1 MKNSDVFEIILLS
14 KLQKGIS
21 KAFSSVGVDETNKSI
36 RYTRKS
42 NGKSVL
48 SIKLNDG
55 LDSDVNNYIHFGAE
69 PVKFEGFQAVNIFVH
84 ADKVISR
91 DASIMLNLVQDDVRS
106 FFEKFED
113 YLTKNDLENKEY
125 DVHIPVKTLKK
136 EKTSVLTRIK
146 KLFHK

>member
-14 KLQKGIS
+14 KLQKSIA
-21 KAFSSVGVDETNKSI
+21 KAFFSIGVDETIKSI

-69 PVKFEGFQAVNIFVH
+69 PVKFEDFQAVNIFVH
-84 ADKVISR
+84 ADKVISS
-91 DASIMLNLVQDDVRS
+91 DANIMLNLVQDDVRS

-113 YLTKNDLENKEY
+113 YLIQNNIENKEY
-125 DVHIPVKTLKK
+125 DVHMSVKTLKK
-136 EKTSVLTRIK
+136 EKDSVLTRIK
-146 KLFHK
+146 NIFTN